1 LYGVSDPTVHVREN
15 RVEVDVRKLTPEV
28 ELHIYGEHS
37 GRNRPPI
44 LDQRQRLYHTIV
56 DKTTIYLPTDLKS
69 AIKRVAR
76 QRGVSEAEVIRD
88 SIRDAVG
95 DDRPRPRGGLFAS
108 RAPIAREADEHLPGF
123 GER

>member
-1 LYGVSDPTVHVREN
+1 MSME
-15 RVEVDVRKLTPEV
+15 
-28 ELHIYGEHS
+28 
-37 GRNRPPI
+37 
-44 LDQRQRLYHTIV
+44 
-56 DKTTIYLPTDLKS
+56 KTTIYLPTELKS

-95 DDRPRPRGGLFAS
+95 DDRPRPRGSLFSS
-108 RAPIAREADEHLPGF
+108 RAPIAREADAHLPGF

>member
-1 LYGVSDPTVHVREN
+1 MLTAIASTARRE
-15 RVEVDVRKLTPEV
+15 RARPFGEVVL
-28 ELHIYGEHS
+28 GAS
-37 GRNRPPI
+37 GG
-44 LDQRQRLYHTIV
+44 TIRGM

-108 RAPIAREADEHLPGF
+108 RAPVAREADEHLPGF

>member
-1 LYGVSDPTVHVREN
+1 MTWRRQCVGGNSATRQPN
-15 RVEVDVRKLTPEV
+15 RHDHRKSR
-28 ELHIYGEHS
+28 H
-37 GRNRPPI
+37 
-44 LDQRQRLYHTIV
+44 RQRWYHTNM
-56 DKTTIYLPTDLKS
+56 DKTTIYLPTELKS

-108 RAPIAREADEHLPGF
+108 GAPIGREADEHLSGF